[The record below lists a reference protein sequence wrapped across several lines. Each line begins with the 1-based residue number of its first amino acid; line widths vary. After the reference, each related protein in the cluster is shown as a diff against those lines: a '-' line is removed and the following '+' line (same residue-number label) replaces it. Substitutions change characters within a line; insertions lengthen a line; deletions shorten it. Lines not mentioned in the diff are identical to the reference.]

1 MLNSCAIMGRIVAD
15 PVLRTTPNG
24 TQVSSF
30 TVAVERDRSVE
41 KTTDFFDCVAW
52 RGTAEFICNHFK
64 KGNMIALLGSMQMRK
79 WEDKNG
85 NNRVSWELAV
95 QECYFTGE
103 RLTGTVTTGTNIKPD
118 DSEFDVQ
125 GELPFD

>member
-15 PVLRTTPNG
+15 PILRTTPNG

-30 TVAVERDRSVE
+30 TVAVERDRSTE
-41 KTTDFFDCVAW
+41 KTVDFFDCVAW
-52 RGTAEFICNHFK
+52 RSTAEFICNHFK

-79 WEDKNG
+79 WKDG
-85 NNRVSWELAV
+85 NNNSRVSWELAV

-103 RLTGTVTTGTNIKPD
+103 RVTGAITTGKNIVPD
-118 DSEFDVQ
+118 DSEFDAQ
-125 GELPFD
+125 GELPF